1 MVKCIN
7 SSAHFTDIY
16 SRKETLTITST
27 STHHGMMETE
37 QGQQKKNCYAFWFQK
52 NLFTAHMILFKRQE
66 GIFEL

>member
-37 QGQQKKNCYAFWFQK
+37 QGQQKKKLLCHLVSEEFIHSTHDF
-52 NLFTAHMILFKRQE
+52 I
-66 GIFEL
+66 